1 MAMWKESND
10 GDYINM
16 NMVGHHAK
24 LIELPTRNELR
35 NAPVGDVGLI
45 KDIDGLKNE
54 LETVEE
60 EVKL

>member
-1 MAMWKESND
+1 MDD

-16 NMVGHHAK
+16 NMVGHQAK
-24 LIELPTRNELR
+24 LLELPTRNELR
-35 NAPVGDVGLI
+35 NAPVGDTGLI
-45 KDIDGLKNE
+45 TNLDGLKDE